1 MSLRT
6 KILINAKAMPAMSST
21 IVKLGKLVNDPE
33 TPMDDIVR
41 ALQLDPGITANVL
54 KLANSAALGLPR
66 QVSSISEA
74 VVRIG
79 TKQLYH
85 IALSSSLKPMVD
97 KTLGGY
103 DLEEGFFWRHSIAV
117 ASASETI
124 AQLLRKKAGDAFTAG
139 ILHDVGKQVISDFI
153 QRNNESFNEI
163 QGADTT
169 FDAIERDILGI
180 DHAELG
186 ASVLEKWNFPSPLI
200 NATRYHHR
208 PDETTEDQTL
218 VDIVHVANA
227 ISSSA
232 GLGIGSDSLQY
243 ELYPTAIERLG
254 LIDEQMDKVL
264 CTTVEKTQEFEK
276 LMKSL

>member
-1 MSLRT
+1 LSLRT

-33 TPMDDIVR
+33 TPMDDIVH

-66 QVSSISEA
+66 QVSSIGEA

-117 ASASETI
+117 ATASETI
-124 AQLLRKKAGDAFTAG
+124 AQLLRKKPGDAFTAG

-153 QRNNESFNEI
+153 QRTTELFDKI
-163 QGADTT
+163 QDTKIT

-186 ASVLEKWNFPSPLI
+186 ASVLEKWDIPSPLV
-200 NATRYHHR
+200 NVARYHHQ
-208 PDETTEDQTL
+208 PDKATEDQML
-218 VDIVHVANA
+218 VDIVHVADV

-243 ELYPTAIERLG
+243 ELCPSAIERLG

-264 CTTVEKTQEFEK
+264 CTTVEKTQEFEE